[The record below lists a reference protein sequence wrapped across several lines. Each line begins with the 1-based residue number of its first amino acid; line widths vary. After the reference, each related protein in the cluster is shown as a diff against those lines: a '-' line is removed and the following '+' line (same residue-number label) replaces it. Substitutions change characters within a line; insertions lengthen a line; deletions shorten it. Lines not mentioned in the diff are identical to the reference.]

1 MEHTELYFKEV
12 IDIVLD
18 MNLNKIDSL
27 ANILSKVRGRVF
39 IIGVGGSAANASHM
53 VNDLR
58 KLCHI
63 EAYAPTDNV
72 SELSARTND
81 EGFETVF
88 QSYLETSKFSQNDVL
103 FVLSV
108 GGGSQERNV
117 SVNIIKAINYAK
129 SQNGIVLGITGK
141 SDGYLA
147 TNADEVVIVP
157 SVNPDRITPHSE
169 AFQAV
174 VWHCLVSNPL
184 LQKQKTKW

>member
-1 MEHTELYFKEV
+1 MHAEEYFKEV
-12 IDIVLD
+12 IDIALD
-18 MNLNKIDSL
+18 INVNNIERL
-27 ANILSKVRGRVF
+27 AEILSKIKGRVF
-39 IIGVGGSAANASHM
+39 VVGVGGSAGNASHM

-88 QSYLETSKFSQNDVL
+88 QAYLETSRFNQNDVL

-108 GGGSQERNV
+108 GGGSLERNV
-117 SVNIIKAINYAK
+117 SVNLIKAINYAK

-141 SDGYLA
+141 ADGYLA
-147 TNADEVVIVP
+147 SNADVVVIVP
-157 SVNPDRITPHSE
+157 TIETSRVTPHSE

-174 VWHCLVSNPL
+174 IWHCLVSNPI

>member
-12 IDIVLD
+12 IDIALD

-157 SVNPDRITPHSE
+157 SANPDRITPHSE

-174 VWHCLVSNPL
+174 IWHCLVSNPI